1 MRTVLNKIIFG
12 CVFIFLSWKG
22 FDGLIINIFYN
33 SMETYDI
40 FQLEQS
46 EDVKSRNLEI
56 LNGISLKE
64 GVIYYDTNQNS
75 LVDIVYPLL
84 SSEQEEK
91 YYNSEP
97 INIKVLVRINN
108 QHRHCLSNGKC
119 IPSDS
124 TSVNGLVKVGLE
136 NIKSGDFEFL
146 ESELVTLDENII
158 LLEPDEEPIIWYW
171 NLVMFIGGTLF
182 GFVILKSFFRRASSV
197 GEYWKKVTEKEES

>member
-1 MRTVLNKIIFG
+1 
-12 CVFIFLSWKG
+12 
-22 FDGLIINIFYN
+22 
-33 SMETYDI
+33 METYDI